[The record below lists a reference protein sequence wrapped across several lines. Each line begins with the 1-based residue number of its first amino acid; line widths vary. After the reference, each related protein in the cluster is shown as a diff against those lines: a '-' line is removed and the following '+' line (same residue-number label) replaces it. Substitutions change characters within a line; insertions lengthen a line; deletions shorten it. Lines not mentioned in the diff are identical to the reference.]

1 MEAFACGEIGLD
13 ISYFYQLTPRE
24 FDNIAK
30 GYRRKLDREERQ
42 SWEQTR
48 SIMFTIA
55 MPNLPKT
62 KRNMKITEFMPLPW
76 EKQKKEIPK
85 MSREELNQMF
95 AKWDKL
101 EFKKQEDGQP

>member
-62 KRNMKITEFMPLPW
+62 KRNMKITEPEHKEYFQMSHLAKGIYIMEIRKG
-76 EKQKKEIPK
+76 EKQTRIKFVI
-85 MSREELNQMF
+85 Q
-95 AKWDKL
+95 
-101 EFKKQEDGQP
+101 